1 MGTACRP
8 YESFSQS
15 FAWNDLGQPA
25 SVDCP
30 RCLHAGCSGRDAAR
44 SVPLTYESGYLK
56 SVGGWASSIT
66 YHWNGLPYYVTH
78 QNGVQW
84 KEDRR
89 PDGMPMPYQI
99 TTIGGIPSGSNYS
112 SGVYAFDGAGDIKSI
127 GSDHFLYDK
136 VGRLTESTA
145 AQFAPGIT
153 KQYAYDPFGNLVT
166 TTTKQSGHAD
176 EVFSTPVSGKTNHL
190 SGASYDAAGN
200 QLGWITR
207 SMKYDAFGQVVQL
220 LDTYMNQAYIYTA
233 EGERLAT
240 YDAMTNRTS
249 WKIRDLGGRVLRE
262 FLNAPVNGVANWSW
276 KEDWIWRGS
285 VLLGAATLQGNRHFD
300 VDHLGSVRLIT
311 DDAKNVL
318 SRHQYWA
325 YGEEATSGSQ
335 DSEVMKFAGQERDFG
350 TYYPDGIDYMHA
362 RYYDDRL
369 SRFTTMDPLGGS
381 PGAPQSWNRYGYVL
395 GSPVT
400 LVDPYGWAPAPGQLF
415 ARGEDDPEEP
425 LNPFEPNWN
434 PWDRPEQLI
443 LRPGRR
449 FLNLENPVTDMTVRE
464 HWTAGFHGL
473 EAFVDGVIPF
483 ADPIEQSGGYDGSD
497 SGMVAAQ
504 WSGVPTQQVL
514 SLVIGGQLIRVLQ
527 LGKASVL
534 FRPLGGYLNDNNVLR
549 VGWGYQNVRNGGYE
563 VFRIVIGQ
571 KKPLENVILQ
581 ALRHIDFW

>member
-1 MGTACRP
+1 M
-8 YESFSQS
+8 
-15 FAWNDLGQPA
+15 
-25 SVDCP
+25 
-30 RCLHAGCSGRDAAR
+30 
-44 SVPLTYESGYLK
+44 
-56 SVGGWASSIT
+56 
-66 YHWNGLPYYVTH
+66 
-78 QNGVQW
+78 
-84 KEDRR
+84 
-89 PDGMPMPYQI
+89 
-99 TTIGGIPSGSNYS
+99 
-112 SGVYAFDGAGDIKSI
+112 KSI

-220 LDTYMNQAYIYTA
+220 LDTYVNQAYIYTA

-285 VLLGAATLQGNRHFD
+285 VLLGAATPQGNRHFD

-325 YGEEATSGSQ
+325 YGEEASSGSQ
-335 DSEVMKFAGQERDFG
+335 DAEVMKFAGQERDFG

-362 RYYDDRL
+362 RYYDNRL

-400 LVDPYGWAPAPGQLF
+400 LVDPYGWAPASGSSGGSSNGNPEDCREDGHGNVICG
-415 ARGEDDPEEP
+415 GEITVTAN
-425 LNPFEPNWN
+425 NPFYRGTFF
-434 PWDRPEQLI
+434 WDRGWEHSIFSSTLRWYVGRHVKGLAEHHRQEQLYAENWVDAQ
-443 LRPGRR
+443 GRDA
-449 FLNLENPVTDMTVRE
+449 VTACN
-464 HWTAGFHGL
+464 AGVQ
-473 EAFVDGVIPF
+473 EACAHV
-483 ADPIEQSGGYDGSD
+483 
-497 SGMVAAQ
+497 
-504 WSGVPTQQVL
+504 QVL
-514 SLVIGGQLIRVLQ
+514 GGALVISFGHGAPHLAGTELEGEAAMVETAIENRIRAELAGGGVATGYFRGRMEILGRVVEYRAYTLAN
-527 LGKASVL
+527 GAIH
-534 FRPLGGYLNDNNVLR
+534 
-549 VGWGYQNVRNGGYE
+549 VGTY
-563 VFRIVIGQ
+563 FM
-571 KKPLENVILQ
+571 PFLP
-581 ALRHIDFW
+581 